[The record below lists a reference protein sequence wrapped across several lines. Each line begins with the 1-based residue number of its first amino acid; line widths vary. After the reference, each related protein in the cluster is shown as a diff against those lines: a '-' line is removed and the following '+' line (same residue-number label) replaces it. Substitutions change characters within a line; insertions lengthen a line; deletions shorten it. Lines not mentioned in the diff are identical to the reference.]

1 MLVEANQKYIER
13 VEGSP
18 HFLNCPKHM
27 LNHTLD
33 CIYRQFHE
41 NKKEA
46 IEQIKSYLKSYGI
59 EKPLEQAKTFVE
71 WRSSISI
78 QEFDKENANSYIDN
92 TPKHIDSMLKH
103 QCDWIESHT
112 TYYPFT
118 GIRKNQPSYPY
129 KYKTL

>member
-1 MLVEANQKYIER
+1 MLIEPNEKYIER
-13 VEGSP
+13 VEGSA

-33 CIYRQFHE
+33 CIYLQFHE

-46 IEQIKSYLKSYGI
+46 IEQIKSYLKSYSI
-59 EKPLEQAKTFVE
+59 PKPEQQAKEFVE
-71 WRSSISI
+71 WRSSISMK
-78 QEFDKENANSYIDN
+78 EFMNLNTNPYVDN
-92 TPKHIDSMLKH
+92 TPKHITDMLNH
-103 QCDWIESHT
+103 QCEYIESHT